1 MKSAPSNKARCARP
15 WSKGRAVSLKR
26 LRFESEQFDFL
37 TPQDIRAA
45 EAITVAH
52 RNYQS
57 TGLTYEIDP
66 QRAAPHWSATR
77 CCSGPTCR
85 TCAWKCWPASRNCW
99 SAQPGNLELRLHP
112 PIPDDSARSSSA
124 RDANRLRVVSILDEH
139 RKIAAI
145 VGDALNVP
153 ARAEAQV
160 LSAISAISS
169 W

>member
-1 MKSAPSNKARCARP
+1 V
-15 WSKGRAVSLKR
+15 GLKR
-26 LRFESEQFDFL
+26 LRFESEQFNFL

-52 RNYQS
+52 RGYQS

-77 CCSGPTCR
+77 CSGPTCR

-99 SAQPGNLELRLHP
+99 S
-112 PIPDDSARSSSA
+112 SAAPAIWNCACIRRFPTIA
-124 RDANRLRVVSILDEH
+124 RGHHHQGDADRLRVVNILEEH

-153 ARAEAQV
+153 ARGSSRCCRP
-160 LSAISAISS
+160 SAPSRR